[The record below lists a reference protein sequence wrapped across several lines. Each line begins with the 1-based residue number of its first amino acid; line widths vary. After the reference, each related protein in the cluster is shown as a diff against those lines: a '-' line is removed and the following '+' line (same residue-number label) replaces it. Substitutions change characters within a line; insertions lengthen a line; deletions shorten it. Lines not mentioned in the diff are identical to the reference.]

1 MLSDPFRSAAT
12 LRADYER
19 VDWAATPLGPV
30 AGWSPTLLTTVDL
43 MLGNRFPVTLLWG
56 PELVL
61 VYNQAYVELI
71 ADKHPVALG
80 SRAKDIFPEAWDTI
94 GPMLHGVLEG
104 SDATW
109 SEDVRLPLDRY
120 GFLEECYFSFSYSA
134 VRDPQANIV
143 GVIDISTET
152 TASVVVGRRLQLLSR
167 LSTELADAEHVEDVP
182 ARALAVLAGDPA
194 DLPAVDVRLGGVA
207 SPDGIGRLPDRP
219 ADRSRLTGR
228 LVEEDTEGRI
238 AWLPLAPTDEGADP
252 SLLAVRLSTMLPMDD
267 DYLRFL
273 ELVAASISQALTRVT
288 AREAERSLSEA
299 LQRSLLTQP
308 PGSGDLQ
315 VAVRYQPAAEQAQVG
330 GDWYDA
336 FLLPDGALTMVV
348 GDVAGHDQD
357 AAASMGQL
365 RNLVRGVAYSVPE
378 TPAGVLRTL
387 DHAMDGL
394 DVGVI
399 ATAVLA
405 QVQQRTE
412 DGGGPVSVRWSN
424 AGHPP
429 PVLIAADG
437 RARLLA
443 TDPDL
448 LLGLDH
454 VTDRADHAVQLGPGD
469 SLLIYTD
476 GLVERRGVPLQQG
489 LDWLVGAVDGRHGLD
504 PEELCDHLLGLIEG
518 RAEDDIALL
527 VVRSN
532 VA

>member
-109 SEDVRLPLDRY
+109 SEDVLLPLDRS

-194 DLPAVDVRLGGVA
+194 DLPAVDVRLAGVA
-207 SPDGIGRLPDRP
+207 SPTASAGCRTAPPTARGSPGGWSRRTRRAGSPGC
-219 ADRSRLTGR
+219 RSRRPTRRPTRPCWPCGSAPCSRWTTTTCGSSSWWPRRSARRSPGSPPARPSATCPRPSSAACSPSRRDRATSRWPCATSPPPSRRRSAGTGTTR
-228 LVEEDTEGRI
+228 SCCRT
-238 AWLPLAPTDEGADP
+238 
-252 SLLAVRLSTMLPMDD
+252 VRSPWWSVTWPGTTRTPPPPWDSCATSC
-267 DYLRFL
+267 
-273 ELVAASISQALTRVT
+273 AASPTPCRRRRRGCCARSTTRWT
-288 AREAERSLSEA
+288 ASTSASSPPRCWRRS
-299 LQRSLLTQP
+299 
-308 PGSGDLQ
+308 
-315 VAVRYQPAAEQAQVG
+315 
-330 GDWYDA
+330 
-336 FLLPDGALTMVV
+336 
-348 GDVAGHDQD
+348 
-357 AAASMGQL
+357 
-365 RNLVRGVAYSVPE
+365 
-378 TPAGVLRTL
+378 
-387 DHAMDGL
+387 
-394 DVGVI
+394 
-399 ATAVLA
+399 
-405 QVQQRTE
+405 QQRTE
-412 DGGGPVSVRWSN
+412 DGGGPVSLRWSN

>member
-1 MLSDPFRSAAT
+1 MLSDPFRSAGD

-19 VDWAATPLGPV
+19 VDWASTPLGPV

-56 PELVL
+56 PDLVL

-71 ADKHPVALG
+71 EDKHPLALG
-80 SRAKDIFPEAWDTI
+80 ARAEDIFPEAWEAI
-94 GPMLHGVLEG
+94 GPMLHGVLDG
-104 SDATW
+104 GASTW
-109 SEDVRLPLDRY
+109 SEDVLLPLDRA

-134 VRDPQANIV
+134 VRDPAARIV

-152 TASVVVGRRLQLLSR
+152 TTSVVVRRRLQLLNR
-167 LSTELADAEHVEDVP
+167 LSGELAEVEHVGDVP
-182 ARALAVLAGDPA
+182 TRALEVLREGAA
-194 DLPAVDVRLGGVA
+194 DLPAVDVRLRGMA
-207 SPDGIGRLPDRP
+207 SPHRVGDLPPRP
-219 ADRSRLTGR
+219 AGAGPLTDT
-228 LVEEDTEGRI
+228 LLEERPEGRTV
-238 AWLPLAPTDEGADP
+238 WLPLSVDDDDRGR
-252 SLLAVRLSTMLPMDD
+252 SLLVARLSSMLAVDD
-267 DYLRFL
+267 DYLGFL
-273 ELVAASISQALTRVT
+273 RLVAAAISQAMTRVSV
-288 AREAERSLSEA
+288 REAERNLSEA

-348 GDVAGHDQD
+348 GDVAGHDQE

-365 RNLVRGVAYSVPE
+365 RNLVRGVAYSLQE
-378 TPAGVLRTL
+378 TPAGVLRGL

-394 DVGVI
+394 GVGVI

-405 QVQQRTE
+405 QVRE
-412 DGGGPVSVRWSN
+412 PEPEGRGPVTLRWSN

-429 PVLIAADG
+429 PVLIGADG
-437 RARLLA
+437 RARLLDTA
-443 TDPDL
+443 PDL

-454 VTDRADHAVQLGPGD
+454 VTERSDHEVTLGPGD

-476 GLVERRGVPLQQG
+476 GLVERRGVPLETS
-489 LDWLVGAVDGRHGLD
+489 LDWLVGAVDGRHDLD
-504 PEELCDHLLGLIEG
+504 PEQLCNHLLGLIEG

-527 VVRSN
+527 VVRSS
-532 VA
+532 AA

>member
-1 MLSDPFRSAAT
+1 
-12 LRADYER
+12 
-19 VDWAATPLGPV
+19 
-30 AGWSPTLLTTVDL
+30 
-43 MLGNRFPVTLLWG
+43 
-56 PELVL
+56 
-61 VYNQAYVELI
+61 
-71 ADKHPVALG
+71 
-80 SRAKDIFPEAWDTI
+80 
-94 GPMLHGVLEG
+94 MLHGVLEG

-109 SEDVRLPLDRY
+109 SEDVRLPLDRS

-194 DLPAVDVRLGGVA
+194 DLPAVDVRLAGVA
-207 SPDGIGRLPDRP
+207 SPDGVGRLPDRP

-228 LVEEDTEGRI
+228 LVEERRGGPDR
-238 AWLPLAPTDEGADP
+238 LAAARADRRARPTRPCWPCGSAP
-252 SLLAVRLSTMLPMDD
+252 CSPMDD
-267 DYLRFL
+267 DYLRL
-273 ELVAASISQALTRVT
+273 PRAGGRVDQPGAA
-288 AREAERSLSEA
+288 
-299 LQRSLLTQP
+299 
-308 PGSGDLQ
+308 PGSPPARPSATCPRRSSAACSPSRRGPGDLQ

-405 QVQQRTE
+405 QVQQR
-412 DGGGPVSVRWSN
+412 PR
-424 AGHPP
+424 P
-429 PVLIAADG
+429 AAD
-437 RARLLA
+437 RSSAA
-443 TDPDL
+443 
-448 LLGLDH
+448 
-454 VTDRADHAVQLGPGD
+454 
-469 SLLIYTD
+469 
-476 GLVERRGVPLQQG
+476 LVERRAPAA
-489 LDWLVGAVDGRHGLD
+489 GADRRRRTGPPARHRPG
-504 PEELCDHLLGLIEG
+504 PAAGPRPRRRSAPTTRSSSG
-518 RAEDDIALL
+518 RAT
-527 VVRSN
+527 RC
-532 VA
+532 